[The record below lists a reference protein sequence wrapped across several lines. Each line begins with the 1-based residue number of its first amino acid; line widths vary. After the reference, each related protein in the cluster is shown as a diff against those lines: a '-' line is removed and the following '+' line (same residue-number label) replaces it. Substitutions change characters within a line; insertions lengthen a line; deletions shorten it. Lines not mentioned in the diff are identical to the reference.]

1 MTAAS
6 VTQRGPDG
14 TAYELSGRD
23 GGPLVV
29 LIHGLGLS
37 RDLWRDH
44 VPELAASYR
53 VLTYDLI
60 GHAEGPQLPAS
71 LTLTSFSEQLIGLL
85 DHLGE
90 PSAAL
95 VGFSL
100 GGMIN
105 RRAALDHPERVAALA
120 IFNSP
125 HERDPEAQRIVEERA
140 ALSVSEGPAANLEET
155 LERWFTPEFLASR
168 PEIIEGIR
176 SRILAN
182 DREAYGRCREVLA
195 GGVKELVRPEPGI
208 AKPSLVMTCE
218 QDSGSTPAMSQA
230 IAAEIPG
237 AEVAIVPGLRHM
249 GLVEQPPLYTAPL
262 LTFLERTLR

>member
-1 MTAAS
+1 M
-6 VTQRGPDG
+6 TQRGPDG
-14 TAYELSGRD
+14 TAYEITGRE

-29 LIHGLGLS
+29 LIHGLGLT
-37 RDLWRDH
+37 RELWRNH
-44 VPELAASYR
+44 VPELAGEYR

-60 GHAEGPQLPAS
+60 GHAEGPAAPAS
-71 LTLTSFSEQLIGLL
+71 LSLTSFSEQLVGLL

-105 RRAALDHPERVAALA
+105 RRVALDHPERVTALA

-125 HERDPEAQRIVEERA
+125 HERDPEAQRIVEQRA
-140 ALSVSEGPAANLEET
+140 ALSISEGPAANIEET
-155 LERWFTPEFLASR
+155 LQRWFTPEFLASHPDTIAR
-168 PEIIEGIR
+168 IR
-176 SRILAN
+176 AQVLAN

-195 GGVKELVRPEPGI
+195 SGVKELIRPEPGI
-208 AKPSLVMTCE
+208 SKPCLVMTCE
-218 QDSGSTPAMSQA
+218 QDSGSTPAMSRA
-230 IAAEIPG
+230 IAAEIPR

-249 GLVEQPPLYTAPL
+249 GLVEQPRLFTAPL
-262 LTFLERTLR
+262 LTFLERVLR